1 MDVLIEYQDASV
13 VDADEFKDYS
23 NANLDAETLS
33 MALGWAMTMEPDKR
47 AELENNAMLHAFK
60 TYKRDETARQIFDIY
75 DELLA

>member
-1 MDVLIEYQDASV
+1 MGSRA
-13 VDADEFKDYS
+13 
-23 NANLDAETLS
+23 
-33 MALGWAMTMEPDKR
+33 MGWAMSMEPDKR